1 MITRSRAIQIASD
14 NFPKGPEAL
23 AEHLSVEVRV
33 SPLNGVEGWCI
44 RGPTTIVRL
53 NQNSSEV
60 RRRFTLAHELAHLVL
75 GTDPDIAL
83 EPFRS
88 DRTEEREADRLA
100 SEFLIPEGELIKRF
114 ETGTPIDA
122 KSLIR
127 LAKAAKVSPVM
138 AACRVV
144 NSTEM
149 LGFRNAAV
157 VFFVN
162 HQEQWRYSHGL
173 NFDAKNAA
181 ELLVE
186 AMKFHPQVVRAANQD
201 ENTVVG
207 SIIDAQKY
215 QVLLIQLLPP
225 SEATRRTKE
234 ESLRE
239 LSNSLFVDDYNFRQ
253 SVAASLGVTKNKCVG
268 QTLDQAFEYFMQTYP
283 DKKYTGDRASCL
295 KSDSGQRYVRL
306 YLTTWFP

>member
-1 MITRSRAIQIASD
+1 MITRARAVQFASD
-14 NFPKGPEAL
+14 NFPKGPETL
-23 AEHLSVEVRV
+23 AAHLSVDVRM
-33 SPLNGVEGWCI
+33 SPLKGVEGWCI
-44 RGPTTIVRL
+44 RGPTTIIRL

-75 GTDPDIAL
+75 GTDPDIAS

-88 DRTEEREADRLA
+88 DRMEEREADVLA
-100 SEFLIPEGELIKRF
+100 SEFLIPAREMTNRF
-114 ETGTPIDA
+114 DTGTPIDA
-122 KSLIR
+122 KSLVR

-149 LGFRNAAV
+149 LGFQNAAV

-162 HQEQWRYSHGL
+162 QLEQWRYSHGL
-173 NFDAKNAA
+173 SFDAKNAS

-186 AMKFHPQVVRAANQD
+186 AMKCHPQVIRADNQD
-201 ENTVVG
+201 GNTVVG

-225 SEATRRTKE
+225 NEATRQTRE

-239 LSNSLFVDDYNFRQ
+239 LSNGLFGEDHNFRQ
-253 SVAASLGVTKNKCVG
+253 SVAASLGVTKSKCEG
-268 QTLDQAFEYFMQTYP
+268 KTLVQAFDYFMQTYP
-283 DKKYTGDRASCL
+283 GKKYTGDRARQLTS
-295 KSDSGQRYVRL
+295 SSGQRYVKL
-306 YLTTWFP
+306 YLAKWFQ